1 MNIAFFSSR
10 PYDEEYFLKAN
21 KNFSYNLKFFE
32 VKLNEESASLAKRC
46 QAVCLFVNDHAD
58 EKTLTIL
65 AELGIKLIVLRCA
78 GYNNIN
84 LDAAKKLNI
93 KIFRVSSY
101 SPHAVAEHAVA
112 LMLTLNR
119 KTHRAHMRVREG
131 NFSLHGLIG
140 FDFFEKTVGVVG
152 TGKIGIVFA
161 KIMLGFGCKVIA
173 SDPFPSKDLISL
185 GVTYVSKEELFSKS
199 DIISLHLPL
208 TKDSTHFINEDSIKL
223 LKPTV
228 MLVNTGRGALMD
240 TKAVV
245 SALKNKKIGSLAL
258 DVYEEEENF
267 FFYDHSDEMIND
279 DVLARLMTFPNVIIT
294 SHQAFLTTEA
304 LNNIALTTLNNLSDF
319 ENGKSNNNEV
329 N

>member
-10 PYDEEYFLKAN
+10 PYDEEYFTKAN
-21 KNFSYNLKFFE
+21 INFSYKLKFFE
-32 VKLNEESASLAKRC
+32 VKLNAESAGLAKRC

-58 EKTLTIL
+58 EATLTIL

-84 LDAAKKLNI
+84 LEVAKKLGI
-93 KIFRVSSY
+93 KIFRVPAY

-119 KTHRAHMRVREG
+119 KTHRAHMRVRDG

-140 FDFFEKTVGVVG
+140 FDFFEKNVGVVG
-152 TGKIGIVFA
+152 TGKIGIILA
-161 KIMLGFGCKVIA
+161 KIMLGFGCHVIA
-173 SDPFPSKDLISL
+173 TDPFPSKELQAL
-185 GVTYVSKEELFSKS
+185 GVRYVTKEELFATS

-208 TKDSTHFINEDSIKL
+208 TKDSTHFINEDSIKH

-245 SALKNKKIGSLAL
+245 AALKNKQIGSLAL

-267 FFYDHSDEMIND
+267 FFYDHSDEMIDD
-279 DVLARLMTFPNVIIT
+279 DVLARLMTFPNVLIT
-294 SHQAFLTTEA
+294 AHQAFLTVEA
-304 LNNIALTTLNNLSDF
+304 LDNIALTTLNNLADY
-319 ENGKSNNNEV
+319 ENNKSNQNEV